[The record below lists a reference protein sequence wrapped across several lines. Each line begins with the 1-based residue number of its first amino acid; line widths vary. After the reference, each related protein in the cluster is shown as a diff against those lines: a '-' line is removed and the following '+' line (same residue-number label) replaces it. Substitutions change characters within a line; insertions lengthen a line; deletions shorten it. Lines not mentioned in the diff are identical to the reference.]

1 MEEQPPVEGV
11 SPLHVAAIYKD
22 GSIEPECK
30 FCHLDTSEGFFKSI
44 TDVVSVTVASDERL
58 IVAVPLAAW
67 HRELAK
73 RFLPRRALVKPV
85 CVEVPAFLRESGEE
99 TVIRVWVGFLHGE
112 VLIHSKAGESDDAEA
127 LRFVDDQNRAAD
139 PVTQSLADVANDHFG
154 FYSAVS
160 QDEEE
165 EERVPEC
172 PRDSPSQLADRV
184 TGLEEQLE
192 SIRNLLGDLPSKLK
206 GETSRPSA
214 LKQPTSKAAA
224 APKYTSLDPGVLA
237 SARQAGVPEE
247 HLKRL
252 AKLAQKPNRME
263 DAPFR
268 PSRRN
273 VLSESEDEMEVAE
286 EEEADGGGSPSTPVE
301 KAVVQLS
308 KLVSAMA
315 KQKKVSSGLG
325 GILDRSEGVAVGES
339 SSSSSQGARS
349 KSAAF
354 LKLKAALV
362 ERPQWIY
369 ESIEELMEEDFGHLR
384 SAPSSHQIVASA
396 RGWLEHRSR
405 LGHFPGTVRFAWILA
420 GALDNLRQGDVHQA
434 RARLCLALAAVDQ
447 AAIDQGNW
455 SLAQEVLLEA
465 AAPMGSFQNRR
476 VDNTEQVAT
485 KLLDERFVDL
495 MLWRIKD
502 RDSYIEARKRLA
514 LNARARAPV
523 VDPKAAAPKVTPKVK
538 AKARNQPAGDA
549 AGSDQ

>member
-1 MEEQPPVEGV
+1 MEGMSPVASV
-11 SPLHVAAIYKD
+11 SPLHAAAIYRD
-22 GSIEPECK
+22 GSMEPECK
-30 FCHLDTSEGFFKSI
+30 FCHLDTSEGLFKSI
-44 TDVVSVTVASDERL
+44 TDVVSVTVATDEKL

-67 HRELAK
+67 HRELAR
-73 RFLPRRALVKPV
+73 RFLPRRSLSRPV

-99 TVIRVWVGFLHGE
+99 TVIRVWVGFLHE
-112 VLIHSKAGESDDAEA
+112 DYSVRSKEGESDDAEA
-127 LRFVDDQNRAAD
+127 LRFVDDHNRAAD
-139 PVTQSLADVANDHFG
+139 PVVQSLVDVANDHFG
-154 FYSAVS
+154 FYSAAS
-160 QDEEE
+160 QGEEE
-165 EERVPEC
+165 EEQVPEC

-184 TGLEEQLE
+184 SGLEEQLE
-192 SIRNLLGDLPSKLK
+192 SIRSMLEGLPDKLNV
-206 GETSRPSA
+206 ETSRPSA
-214 LKQPTSKAAA
+214 LKQPTSKAEA
-224 APKYTSLDPGVLA
+224 APRYSSLDPGVLA

-263 DAPFR
+263 DAPVR
-268 PSRRN
+268 ASRRN
-273 VLSESEDEMEVAE
+273 VLSESEDEVEGVE
-286 EEEADGGGSPSTPVE
+286 EEGDGGGSPATPVE

-339 SSSSSQGARS
+339 SSSSSHGARS

-354 LKLKAALV
+354 LRLKAALV
-362 ERPQWIY
+362 EKPQWIY
-369 ESIEELMEEDFGHLR
+369 ESVEELMEEDFGHLR
-384 SAPSSHQIVASA
+384 SAPSSHQLVASA

-405 LGHFPGTVRFAWILA
+405 LGHYPGTVRFAWIIA
-420 GALDNLRQGDVHQA
+420 GALDNLRQGEVHQA

-476 VDNTEQVAT
+476 VDNTDQVAT

-502 RDSYIEARKRLA
+502 CDSYIEARKRLA
-514 LNARARAPV
+514 SNARARVPV
-523 VDPKAAAPKVTPKVK
+523 VDPKAAAPKGAPKVK
-538 AKARNQPAGDA
+538 AKARSQPAGDA